1 MITLSPRR
9 VYCFAILLSLNVVAG
24 FFNCNSDNCRDCASN
39 TDAFGITCR
48 WCRRDNECHTPG
60 AFLTNPCKRAE
71 NIVDPSRCGEK
82 FSHYDPELSLKMLLL
97 SAAAYDPLH
106 PQKCLD
112 NSLPS
117 ADFQIQHTVTEKCDF
132 FDNQCSGYVAVSH
145 TVKVIAIAFRG
156 SECLSQAFSV
166 FVETLLSPKEAFLS
180 KGKVQTYWK
189 RGFETLWPSMESKVK
204 ALVADNPSYK
214 IWVTGHSLGGA
225 MASLA
230 SAWLSYYNIASREK
244 IISYTFGMPR
254 VGNYKYALEHDRL
267 VGNSWRVVNYDD
279 AVPHFPGVYVVPN
292 MLFGPYHHGVEAFY
306 SKPAISVY
314 SEHRECHGQR
324 NNEDRTCSLTKTTR
338 SFERHKNYF
347 SIPVGTFWGNECIHS
362 TRKKRETSEKTNTTV
377 SKRFQ
382 FVQDRCLKYKY
393 INGSLHLPSTH
404 QTPPSQSVKASA
416 STMTVQSMHIRSV
429 FCFLSLNIFIFH

>member
-1 MITLSPRR
+1 MITLSA
-9 VYCFAILLSLNVVAG
+9 VYCFAILLQLNEVVG
-24 FFNCNSDNCRDCASN
+24 SNCNSDNCRDCTSN
-39 TDAFGITCR
+39 TAFGFTCR

-82 FSHYDPELSLKMLLL
+82 FSHYDPGLSLKMLFL
-97 SAAAYDPLH
+97 SAATYDPLH

-117 ADFQIQHTVTEKCDF
+117 ADFQIQHIVTRKCDF
-132 FDNQCSGYVAVSH
+132 SDNQCSGYVAVSH

-156 SECLSQAFSV
+156 SECFDQAFSV
-166 FVETLLSPKEAFLS
+166 FVETLFSPKEAFLS

-204 ALVADNPSYK
+204 ALVGDNPSYK

-254 VGNYKYALEHDRL
+254 VGNYDYALEHDRL

-279 AVPHFPGVYVVPN
+279 AVPHFPGVYGVPN
-292 MLFGPYHHGVEAFY
+292 MFFGPYHHGVEAFY

-314 SEHRECHGQR
+314 SEHRECHGQG

-347 SIPVGTFWGNECIHS
+347 SIPVGTFWGNECI
-362 TRKKRETSEKTNTTV
+362 RETSEKTNTTV

-429 FCFLSLNIFIFH
+429 FCFLLLNIFIFH

>member
-1 MITLSPRR
+1 MITLSA
-9 VYCFAILLSLNVVAG
+9 VYCFAILLQLNEVVG
-24 FFNCNSDNCRDCASN
+24 SNCNSDNCRDCTSN
-39 TDAFGITCR
+39 TAFGFTCR

-82 FSHYDPELSLKMLLL
+82 FSHYDPGLSLKMLFL
-97 SAAAYDPLH
+97 SAATYDPLH

-117 ADFQIQHTVTEKCDF
+117 ADFQIQHIVTRKCDF
-132 FDNQCSGYVAVSH
+132 SDNQCSGYVAVSH

-156 SECLSQAFSV
+156 SECFDQAFSV
-166 FVETLLSPKEAFLS
+166 FVETLFSPKEAFLS

-204 ALVADNPSYK
+204 ALVGDNPSYK

-254 VGNYKYALEHDRL
+254 VGNYDYALEHDRL
-267 VGNSWRVVNYDD
+267 IGNSWRVVNDDD
-279 AVPHFPGVYVVPN
+279 AVPHFPGVYGVPN
-292 MLFGPYHHGVEAFY
+292 MFFGPYHHGVEAFY

-314 SEHRECHGQR
+314 SEHRECHGQG

-347 SIPVGTFWGNECIHS
+347 SIPVGTFWGNECI
-362 TRKKRETSEKTNTTV
+362 RETSEKTNTTV

-429 FCFLSLNIFIFH
+429 FCFLLLNIFIFH

>member
-1 MITLSPRR
+1 MITLSLWR

-39 TDAFGITCR
+39 TDAFGFTCR

-82 FSHYDPELSLKMLLL
+82 FSHYDPGLSLKMLFL

-117 ADFQIQHTVTEKCDF
+117 ADFQIQHSVTRKCAD
-132 FDNQCSGYVAVSH
+132 DQCSGYVAVSH

-156 SECLSQAFSV
+156 SECFDQAFSV
-166 FVETLLSPKEAFLS
+166 FVETLFSPKEAFLS

-204 ALVADNPSYK
+204 ALIADNPSYK

-230 SAWLSYYNIASREK
+230 SAWLSYHNIASREK

-416 STMTVQSMHIRSV
+416 STMTVQSMYIRSV
-429 FCFLSLNIFIFH
+429 FCFLLLNIFIFH

>member
-1 MITLSPRR
+1 MITLSA
-9 VYCFAILLSLNVVAG
+9 VYCFAILLQLNEVVG
-24 FFNCNSDNCRDCASN
+24 SNCNSDNCRDCTSN
-39 TDAFGITCR
+39 TAFGFTCR

-82 FSHYDPELSLKMLLL
+82 FSHYDPGLSLKMLFL
-97 SAAAYDPLH
+97 SAATYDPLH

-117 ADFQIQHTVTEKCDF
+117 ADFQIQHIVTRKCDF
-132 FDNQCSGYVAVSH
+132 SDNQCSGYVAVSH

-156 SECLSQAFSV
+156 SECFDQAFSV
-166 FVETLLSPKEAFLS
+166 FVETLFSPKEAFLS

-204 ALVADNPSYK
+204 ALVGDNPSYK

-254 VGNYKYALEHDRL
+254 VGNYDYALEHDRL
-267 VGNSWRVVNYDD
+267 IGNSWRVVNDDD
-279 AVPHFPGVYVVPN
+279 AVPHFPGVYGVPN
-292 MLFGPYHHGVEAFY
+292 MFFGPYHHGVEAFY

-314 SEHRECHGQR
+314 SEHRECHGQP
-324 NNEDRTCSLTKTTR
+324 NNEDRSCSLTKTTR

-347 SIPVGTFWGNECIHS
+347 SIPVGTFWGNECI
-362 TRKKRETSEKTNTTV
+362 RETSEKTNTTV

-429 FCFLSLNIFIFH
+429 FCFLLLNIFIFH